1 MHATDFAEIVA
12 TLGNPHCQAIQTLV
26 SALAGVLPSRGSLIP
41 CLSHG
46 RVFQFQQVR
55 YSMPNARNRT
65 EPKYIGE
72 DIVAAWYL
80 WDYKLQQI
88 GQADRKFM
96 SMKQLSQF
104 SCQSHTTQLL
114 SVAMYV
120 EKMAIGAPVAK
131 ANFKDQPWV
140 NIAPQ
145 SAREVIFKYL
155 CINK

>member
-1 MHATDFAEIVA
+1 MKWNRIAA
-12 TLGNPHCQAIQTLV
+12 
-26 SALAGVLPSRGSLIP
+26 SLILFFS
-41 CLSHG
+41 LSVIAKDETAKNEAHSSDWKYLTSDG
-46 RVFQFQQVR
+46 EKTT
-55 YSMPNARNRT
+55 YILNGS
-65 EPKYIGE
+65 PKYIGK